1 MTLLDCFT
9 SARQSLRANLL
20 RSVLTSLG
28 IIIGVAAVICM
39 VAVGNGAEQRVQKVI
54 QDLGSNIIIV
64 QNGARRRGGV
74 RSARG
79 SSISLTE
86 GDSLAIQREIAAV
99 KVAAANV
106 RGGAQIVFGNT
117 NWNTS
122 IYGITDEYF
131 TARSWSVVDG
141 RRFNRNEERGSAK
154 VAIVGQTI
162 VKEVFGGDN
171 PIGQIL
177 RINRVPFTVI
187 GILRK
192 KGETP
197 WGRDQDDVIF
207 VPLSTAKKRVLG
219 GRRIKGNLVGAIT
232 VQAHTAEQVGEV
244 VRETKAL
251 LRQRHKLRTGQPDDF
266 YVRNISSF
274 LNARAESTKVM
285 TLLLASVAA
294 ISLVVGGIGI
304 MNIMLVSVT
313 ERTREIGLRMA
324 VGGRRRDIMAQFVVE
339 AVTLSSIGGVLGI
352 ALGVG
357 GSLVLSDAFGW
368 PMVLEPQSIII
379 AVGFSAAVGIFF
391 GYYPARKA
399 SRLDPIEALRQ
410 E

>member
-64 QNGARRRGGV
+64 LNGARRRGGV

-86 GDSLAIQREIAAV
+86 GDTLAIQREISAV

-117 NWNTS
+117 NWNTA

-131 TARSWSVVDG
+131 TARSWSVVNG

-232 VQAHTAEQVGEV
+232 VQAHTAEQVDEV

-251 LRQRHKLRTGQPDDF
+251 LRQRHKLRQGQPDDF

-294 ISLVVGGIGI
+294 ISLIVGGIGI

-368 PMVLEPQSIII
+368 PMVLEPQSIVI